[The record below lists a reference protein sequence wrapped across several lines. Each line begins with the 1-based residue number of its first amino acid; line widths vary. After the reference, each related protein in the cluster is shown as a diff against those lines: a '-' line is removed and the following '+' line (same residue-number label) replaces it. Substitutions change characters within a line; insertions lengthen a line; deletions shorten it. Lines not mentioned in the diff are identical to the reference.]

1 MTQYVLRRV
10 AHVIPLL
17 ILVSIISFFL
27 IQLPPGDIAETFILE
42 RIQLGDYPDETEIR
56 KIRERY
62 LLDRPIYAQYLNW
75 AVGFTR
81 GDWGYSYLR
90 GKSVRELI
98 GERIVLSIVISV
110 AGILFAYL
118 VAIPFGIYSATHQ
131 YSVGDTAVSFAAF
144 IGMATPNFLLAL
156 VLMFISVMVFG
167 ASSVGG
173 LFSPQ
178 YIMEPWSL
186 GKVVDFLKHLWM
198 PMIIVGTA
206 GAASKTRIMR
216 GNLLDNLE
224 QPFVDTAR
232 MKGLTER
239 TVVNKHAVRA
249 SINPLISI
257 LGLTFPAMI
266 SGEVIVG
273 EVMGLPTIGPMLLE
287 ALRAQDMYLAGA
299 VIMIL
304 SVALIAGNLL
314 ADIALAWLDP
324 RIRYR

>member
-1 MTQYVLRRV
+1 
-10 AHVIPLL
+10 
-17 ILVSIISFFL
+17 
-27 IQLPPGDIAETFILE
+27 
-42 RIQLGDYPDETEIR
+42 
-56 KIRERY
+56 
-62 LLDRPIYAQYLNW
+62 
-75 AVGFTR
+75 
-81 GDWGYSYLR
+81 
-90 GKSVRELI
+90 
-98 GERIVLSIVISV
+98 
-110 AGILFAYL
+110 
-118 VAIPFGIYSATHQ
+118 
-131 YSVGDTAVSFAAF
+131 
-144 IGMATPNFLLAL
+144 
-156 VLMFISVMVFG
+156 
-167 ASSVGG
+167 
-173 LFSPQ
+173 
-178 YIMEPWSL
+178 MEPWSL

-257 LGLTFPAMI
+257 LGLTFPAMV

>member
-1 MTQYVLRRV
+1 M
-10 AHVIPLL
+10 
-17 ILVSIISFFL
+17 
-27 IQLPPGDIAETFILE
+27 
-42 RIQLGDYPDETEIR
+42 
-56 KIRERY
+56 
-62 LLDRPIYAQYLNW
+62 
-75 AVGFTR
+75 
-81 GDWGYSYLR
+81 
-90 GKSVRELI
+90 
-98 GERIVLSIVISV
+98 LSIVIAV

-118 VAIPFGIYSATHQ
+118 VALPFGIYSATHQ

-167 ASSVGG
+167 ASSVCG

-206 GAASKTRIMR
+206 GAASKTRVMR

-239 TVVNKHAVRA
+239 SVVNRHAVRA

-273 EVMGLPTIGPMLLE
+273 EVMGLPTIGPMLLQ

-304 SVALIAGNLL
+304 SVALIVGNLL
-314 ADIALAWLDP
+314 ADIALAGLDP
-324 RIRYR
+324 RIRYG